1 MKKFT
6 GYFLG
11 AIAGAVI
18 FSGLVLLLAPVSGK
32 ELRERIKTKYLDLE
46 AEFKLAS
53 QERREELETELSNLR
68 KGLPSGK

>member
-1 MKKFT
+1 MRKFT
-6 GYFLG
+6 GYLVG

-32 ELRERIKTKYLDLE
+32 ELRQRIKTKYLDLE

-53 QERREELETELSNLR
+53 QERREELETQLSNLR
-68 KGLPSGK
+68 QGLPSGK

>member
-1 MKKFT
+1 MRKLT
-6 GYFLG
+6 GYLIG

-18 FSGLVLLLAPVSGK
+18 FSGVVLLFAPVSGK

-53 QERREELETELSNLR
+53 QERRAELETELSNLR